1 VNSPHHVDAADIRI
15 TLLPLNTFT
24 LSTAIYACRSK
35 TPRKTINW
43 VPKAKRTA
51 AVMIVQTSH
60 PSKACLRTI
69 PLDKNWCFKQSSC
82 ITPIAQTYTPVAQFP
97 TVVHLDL
104 LKNDLIP
111 DPYVGTNELDC
122 LWINDADWTYKTA
135 FTPPEVHDE
144 DNVWMVFEGL
154 DTAVDVYLDGEHL
167 FFSKDMFIPRR
178 VDVTRICG
186 RKRKE
191 MQLVLRFRSP
201 TRFAKEE
208 EQRVGFKKAP
218 TDNTIIGGH
227 ARMYLP
233 SLHISQ
239 FGHSVD

>member
-1 VNSPHHVDAADIRI
+1 MSASRSQY
-15 TLLPLNTFT
+15 LPRPSAPTAVKYRT
-24 LSTAIYACRSK
+24 KLSIGPEK
-35 TPRKTINW
+35 Q
-43 VPKAKRTA
+43 RTA
-51 AVMIVQTSH
+51 AAMTVQTSH
-60 PSKACLRTI
+60 PSKAYLRTL
-69 PLDKNWCFKQSSC
+69 PLDKNWRFKQSSS

-135 FTPPEVHDE
+135 FTPPEVHKE

-186 RKRKE
+186 RKKEE

-208 EQRVGFKKAP
+208 EQRIGFKKAP
-218 TDNTIIGGH
+218 TDNTMIGGH

-239 FGHSVD
+239 FGPSVD